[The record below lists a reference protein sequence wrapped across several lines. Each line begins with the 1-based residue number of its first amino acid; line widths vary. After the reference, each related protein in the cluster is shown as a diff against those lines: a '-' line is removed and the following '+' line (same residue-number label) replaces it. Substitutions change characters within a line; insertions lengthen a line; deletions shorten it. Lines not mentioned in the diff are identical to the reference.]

1 MFRKAFKMKLS
12 LYLTL
17 GTFYII
23 GTGAVA
29 IPETDDRCG
38 GLIGNCYDNG
48 CEGNPTTLVCSNVCA
63 SSPSKYVL

>member
-1 MFRKAFKMKLS
+1 MKVS
-12 LYLTL
+12 LYVTL
-17 GTFYII
+17 GTFYIT

-48 CEGNPTTLVCSNVCA
+48 CEGNQTTLVCSNVGA
-63 SSPSKYVL
+63 SSTSEYVL